1 MWKKCHRYSP
11 QPAALKS
18 WNLAVV
24 RSIGSIDVPS
34 SSKAGHTGWAAN
46 PPVGRAGKRLQ
57 LEDEGTGCWGES
69 PVLAGKVNSVDRGD
83 LKPVAVAGLLQRDD
97 TWKKERCIK
106 NILACSFCYL
116 CFVVFGVVLFVMFIQ
131 WKLLF
136 VCKESYWHDWASIL
150 SLESNLSAVC
160 THSTTC
166 HTTPEPPLSNRKIN
180 LMTHW
185 TSCDSKYSCG
195 IHQFILFLC
204 WISIMVILVNQPYYV
219 LTSLSACSQKACCV
233 FFSYKINFECVRD
246 SNLSPITNNLAHY
259 LVS

>member
-185 TSCDSKYSCG
+185 TYLLVIPS
-195 IHQFILFLC
+195 
-204 WISIMVILVNQPYYV
+204 ILVAFI
-219 LTSLSACSQKACCV
+219 SLFYFCAESQ
-233 FFSYKINFECVRD
+233 SW
-246 SNLSPITNNLAHY
+246 
-259 LVS
+259 